1 MRIAEDIVAV
11 NGLVLIGR
19 GISVTEMLLERLTNY
34 KHIVEL
40 IEPVW
45 AVVPPRPRPGRRRE
59 PVPPAD
65 GRDLWPSPPA
75 GEIPMTAPDIR
86 ARIADLLVD
95 GSAHE
100 IAFIE
105 RLVASFLERAPV
117 MLTDLETAIAAA
129 DASAAAHKAHALKG
143 RPPISGRA
151 VSPACAPRP
160 SAWPTRDGST
170 RRATTPT
177 C

>member
-1 MRIAEDIVAV
+1 
-11 NGLVLIGR
+11 
-19 GISVTEMLLERLTNY
+19 
-34 KHIVEL
+34 
-40 IEPVW
+40 
-45 AVVPPRPRPGRRRE
+45 
-59 PVPPAD
+59 
-65 GRDLWPSPPA
+65 
-75 GEIPMTAPDIR
+75 MTAPDIR

-143 RPPISGRA
+143 AAANLGASG
-151 VSPACAPRP
+151 VSGLCAEAERLADAGRLDEAGDHPDLLRSALAEAGDHFAEVLDDLRSGLPLVPRP
-160 SAWPTRDGST
+160 A
-170 RRATTPT
+170 
-177 C
+177 